1 MSKLLEVLHLR
12 SFGEKIWRDVI
23 DSGWYIAV
31 GILAGALVTLMWVV
45 IMRFVAA
52 VMVWAS
58 IILSVLLLGTY
69 IPFLSNIF
77 EKYLTFF

>member
-58 IILSVLLLGTY
+58 IILSVLLLGT
-69 IPFLSNIF
+69 
-77 EKYLTFF
+77 FFA